1 MMWETTMNP
10 ETRRLVQ
17 VNPADELETQRIFE
31 TLLGDD
37 IVARKE
43 FIALHGPKYMDRAD
57 I

>member
-1 MMWETTMNP
+1 M
-10 ETRRLVQ
+10 
-17 VNPADELETQRIFE
+17 FE

-43 FIALHGPKYMDRAD
+43 FIAQNGAKYMDLAD